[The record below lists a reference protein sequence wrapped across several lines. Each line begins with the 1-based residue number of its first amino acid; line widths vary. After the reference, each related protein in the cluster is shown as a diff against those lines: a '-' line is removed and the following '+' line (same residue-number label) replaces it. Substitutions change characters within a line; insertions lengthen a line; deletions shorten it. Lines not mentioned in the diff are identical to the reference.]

1 MARTFKDPEFQQEFR
16 KLMGRDPSPLTGEE
30 VQKVV
35 KELPRD
41 AETVALYKIYAE
53 GGALPPR

>member
-1 MARTFKDPEFQQEFR
+1 
-16 KLMGRDPSPLTGEE
+16 
-30 VQKVV
+30 VV